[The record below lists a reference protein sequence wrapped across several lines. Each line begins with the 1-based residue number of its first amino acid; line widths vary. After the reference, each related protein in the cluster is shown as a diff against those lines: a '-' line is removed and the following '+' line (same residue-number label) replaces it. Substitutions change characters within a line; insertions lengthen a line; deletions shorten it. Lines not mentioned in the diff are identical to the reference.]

1 MQEIEKPMAIKK
13 GFGLFY
19 PKNPNFEII
28 AS

>member
-1 MQEIEKPMAIKK
+1 MREIKKPTTIKK